1 MMLHTLRL
9 QGITE
14 AFPNEVSISFDAL
27 GEGLIALV
35 GENGAGK
42 STLIGSIFAALFRQL
57 PGQKRSLYDFAT
69 HPQPEI
75 DLTFSV
81 NGARYRSLLKID
93 PKARQ
98 MESFLF
104 NGDGKPLTN
113 GKKEPFEE
121 LVRKCAGTSDFF
133 LSSIFSSQKRTGN
146 FLSLDRSERK
156 QLFIRELLGLDRL
169 RQIVAAAKDKAE
181 EVAKSTIGLEG
192 QCKSLRELVDTGVED
207 PAEVDAQ
214 LAEVSSRLERLEAEK
229 RAAQQQVL
237 ELRAWDANRKPL
249 LAEVETLKQRLR
261 KTDAE
266 IAEIKRQV
274 AKDES
279 LLAGKKNLAG
289 LTQRGAELAARVEE
303 LHRQIR
309 EIQGLETSN
318 RDTERTVQ
326 ALDAELT
333 ANLAEL
339 ERLRV
344 EREELAIVPC
354 RGEGPYASCPK
365 IRRAVEAGEKTP
377 TLEGEVATLSIEIE
391 VQRASLVHIPT
402 PSFELTRTL
411 EGCERERGKVDQE
424 RQRYEELRAVEA
436 RREERVKGLDRL
448 NQTRAE
454 LVEELGKKELAVS
467 AFSDLDSQM
476 QASSREI
483 TKVERLIIAS
493 RLERDDLIARQAQV
507 KQRRG
512 QIESAQTRLAQVEA
526 ELGVA
531 RIELEDFNYLAK
543 VFGPDEIQLCEIQAA
558 GPEVSGLVNAL
569 LEGCFDNK
577 FEIRFRTQRP
587 KADGRG
593 MVDDF
598 DVEVRNKNLD
608 RTCLVDELSGGQ
620 FVLVNE
626 AVNLGIAIY
635 NMRQG
640 EGIRYKTLF
649 RDETVGALDAANGK
663 EYVRMLRRAMDLGG
677 FHQVIFICHTPLV
690 WELADRVLT
699 IGGGSVFAEDQGA
712 AITKPRSDFLFATPN
727 NQIT

>member
-1 MMLHTLRL
+1 MRPLSLRL
-9 QGITE
+9 RGITE
-14 AFPNEVSISFDAL
+14 AFPNEVCVDFNSL

-42 STLIGSIFAALFRQL
+42 STLIGSVFAALFRQL

-93 PKARQ
+93 PKSRQ
-98 MESFLF
+98 MESYLF
-104 NGDGKPLTN
+104 NGEGKPLTN

-121 LVRKCAGTSDFF
+121 LIRKCAGTPDFF

-146 FLSLDRSERK
+146 FLSLERSERK
-156 QLFIRELLGLDRL
+156 ELFIRELLGLDLLRL
-169 RQIVAAAKDKAE
+169 IAAAAKDKAD
-181 EVAKSTIGLEG
+181 EVARTTLGMEG
-192 QCKSLRELVDTGVED
+192 QARSLKEVVEGGVEE
-207 PAEVDAQ
+207 PAEVEAR
-214 LAEVSSRLERLEAEK
+214 LREVSSRLETLEAEK
-229 RAAQQQVL
+229 RVAQQRLL
-237 ELRAWDANRKPL
+237 EFQAAEARRKPL

-266 IAEIKRQV
+266 ITETKRQIGR
-274 AKDES
+274 DES
-279 LLAGKKNLAG
+279 LLTGKKDLAD
-289 LTQRGAELAARVEE
+289 LTERGATLATRIEE

-309 EIQGLETSN
+309 EIQGLETTN

-326 ALDAELT
+326 TLDAELRG
-333 ANLAEL
+333 NLAEL

-365 IRRAVEAGEKTP
+365 IGRAIEAGVRIP
-377 TLEGEVATLSIEIE
+377 TLEGEVATLSIEVE
-391 VQRASLVHIPT
+391 AQRNSLVQIAT

-411 EGCERERGKVDQE
+411 EGCERQRRVVDEE
-424 RQRYEELRAVEA
+424 RQRYEELRAVEV
-436 RREERVKGLDRL
+436 RREERLKALERLAQGRAEVTAELARKESALSAFPGLD
-448 NQTRAE
+448 
-454 LVEELGKKELAVS
+454 GK
-467 AFSDLDSQM
+467 M
-476 QASSREI
+476 QASRRQIEN
-483 TKVERLIIAS
+483 TDRLIIS
-493 RLERDDLIARQAQV
+493 CRRERDSLIARQAQI
-507 KQRRG
+507 KQRLE
-512 QIESAQTRLAQVEA
+512 QLEAAQTRLAQVEA
-526 ELGVA
+526 ELGAA
-531 RIELEDFNYLAK
+531 RAEQEDYSYLSR
-543 VFGPDEIQLCEIQAA
+543 VFGPDEIQLCEIQTA
-558 GPEVSGLVNAL
+558 GPQVSTLVNSL

-587 KADGRG
+587 KADGKG

-640 EGIRYKTLF
+640 EGIRYETLF
-649 RDETVGALDAANGK
+649 RDETVGSLDAVNGK

-690 WELADRVLT
+690 WELADRILEVHGGQVSPGGETALT
-699 IGGGSVFAEDQGA
+699 G
-712 AITKPRSDFLFATPN
+712 
-727 NQIT
+727 